1 MSICVFTLV
10 LVDLMTQASFR
21 QYTKMKM
28 IR

>member
-1 MSICVFTLV
+1 V